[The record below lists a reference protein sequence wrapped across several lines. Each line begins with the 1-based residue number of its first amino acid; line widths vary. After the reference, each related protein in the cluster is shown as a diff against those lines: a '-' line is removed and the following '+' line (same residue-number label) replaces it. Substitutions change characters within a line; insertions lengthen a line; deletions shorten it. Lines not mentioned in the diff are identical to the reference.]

1 MVQQIDPLITD
12 TLDCLEENIFIIDLE
27 YKVSWMNQS
36 AQSFIE
42 NIKSFLKLEKA
53 EDLIGTSISRFHK
66 NPSYQINLLEKG
78 EFPIDMQL
86 NLFNRFVARLVVK
99 EFIVKGEKKGYLLT
113 WRDIT
118 EIEKEKEKTQALIDE
133 LSAPILQ
140 TIAENTLLV
149 PLVGELSIERMERL
163 TSKLLNECLKNQAE
177 FVLLDFSGVTTLADS
192 NLGQEVQKLTSAV
205 ELMGATVLYCGFS
218 TEMVKDMV
226 DLGIQTNQLSFV
238 SFRNAIRYVVAKQGY
253 RLEKA

>member
-1 MVQQIDPLITD
+1 MGLQLESVITE
-12 TLDCLEENIFIIDLE
+12 TLDCLDENIFIIDLD
-27 YKVSWMNQS
+27 YRVSWMNQK
-36 AQSFIE
+36 AHTFID
-42 NIKSFLKLEKA
+42 NIKSYLKFEKA

-78 EFPIDMQL
+78 DFPIDMQL

-99 EFIVKGEKKGYLLT
+99 AFIVRGEKIGYILN

-118 EIEKEKEKTQALIDE
+118 EIEKEKEKTQAMIDE

-140 TIAENTLLV
+140 TFVENTLLV

-163 TSKLLNECLKNQAE
+163 TSKLLNECLKNQADY
-177 FVLLDFSGVTTLADS
+177 VLLDFSGVTTLADS
-192 NLGQEVQKLTSAV
+192 DLGQEVQKLASAV
-205 ELMGATVLYCGFS
+205 ELMGATVLYCGFT

-226 DLGIQTNQLSFV
+226 NLGITTNQLSFV
-238 SFRNAIRYVVAKQGY
+238 SFRNAIRYVVTKLGY
-253 RLEKA
+253 RLEK